1 MAMGEL
7 HPLPAE
13 HCERPW
19 AHRTEGLAHL
29 REDFRSHEI
38 GPIASDLLGAALVL
52 DEPDSAKEVADRVNK
67 GQIPTTGTSRRVA
80 ARLLEIGD
88 RAPAELTADEI
99 VDFDPDKQRGEL
111 RRLLRKN
118 PHNALRWT
126 DLARL
131 QTVLG
136 KDRHAERAML
146 VAQGLAPE
154 DRHVLRSAARLAIH
168 LHRPD
173 EARAI
178 LLRAQR
184 TPQDPWLLACEIS
197 AAELAE
203 ERSTLVGAARRL
215 LADQRFSD
223 HELSELASAV
233 ATIELGAGDLPAS
246 RQLFRQALKSPS
258 DNSAAQFTW
267 ATPTLGL
274 DYDERALSVPAS
286 WEARAIAA
294 HRSGDWRGATE
305 EAERWLHD
313 QPFASRPAELG
324 SYEASKGGDFTTGLR
339 LAEQALRANPRE
351 FLLHNNAAFCLL
363 SMDRIQQAKVHLDA
377 IAEKELKADER
388 VTLTATWGLYHYRT
402 GEPQRG
408 HEHYLRAIHD
418 SRDSVSRGLA
428 SIVLAREELRAGT
441 PGATDTLA
449 RAAKLVKQNRSE
461 LGAWLEQVNRPPAQ
475 PVRLPT
481 ALDSEPSPESPTP
494 RSSRAGKAA
503 APRRHLQG
511 GKRRSHG

>member
-13 HCERPW
+13 HGERPW
-19 AHRTEGLAHL
+19 AQRTEGLSHL

-38 GPIASDLLGAALVL
+38 GPIASDLLGAALVF
-52 DEPDSAKEVADRVNK
+52 DQPDIAKDVALRVISN
-67 GQIPTTGTSRRVA
+67 QIQATGASRKVA
-80 ARLLEIGD
+80 ERLLETSN
-88 RAPAELTADEI
+88 RAPAILTADEI
-99 VDFDPDKQRGEL
+99 VDLNPNQQRGEL
-111 RRLLRKN
+111 RRLLRDN

-136 KDRHAERAML
+136 KDRQAERAML
-146 VAQGLAPE
+146 VARGLAPE

-184 TPQDPWLLACEIS
+184 TPHDPWLLACEIS

-203 ERSTLVGAARRL
+203 ERSTLLGAAHQL

-233 ATIELGAGDLPAS
+233 ATIQLGAGDLPAAQ
-246 RQLFRQALKSPS
+246 QLFRQALKSPS

-267 ATPTLGL
+267 ATPTLGV

-294 HRSGDWRGATE
+294 HRNGDWRGATE
-305 EAERWLHD
+305 EAERWLDD

-339 LAEQALRANPRE
+339 LAEQALRANPKE

-363 SMDRIQQAKVHLDA
+363 SMNKPQQAKAHLDA
-377 IAEKELKADER
+377 ISENALKADER
-388 VTLTATWGLYHYRT
+388 VTLKATWGLYHYRT

-408 HEHYLRAIHD
+408 REHYLRAIQD
-418 SRDSVSRGLA
+418 SHDSVSRGLA
-428 SIVLAREELRAGT
+428 SIVLAREELRAAA

-449 RAAKLVKQNRSE
+449 RAAELAEQNRLE
-461 LGAWLEQVNRPPAQ
+461 LGAWLDQINWPPAQ
-475 PVRLPT
+475 PVRPT
-481 ALDSEPSPESPTP
+481 RALDSELLPESPTP
-494 RSSRAGKAA
+494 RSSRAVQAV
-503 APRRHLQG
+503 APRRRLRG
-511 GKRRSHG
+511 GQRRSHE